1 MLKVLILFFGFS
13 FAAVAADDGFIWIDA
28 NTRIKVKPTASAA
41 GGASAPETEK
51 KAPESSKKDPKKE
64 KPKK

>member
-13 FAAVAADDGFIWIDA
+13 FAAAAADDGFIWIDA

-41 GGASAPETEK
+41 GGASAPEK
-51 KAPESSKKDPKKE
+51 KALEPAKKDPKKE